1 MERYKRLSVN
11 EYLYLAKCPLLIEK
25 YALTMD
31 NKSNSVLCQIKFKN
45 LGDKN
50 IKAVFVKIFGFDV
63 SGEKVGNYTE
73 YIYNDLSVGK
83 SAYFG
88 GDVGVELENVNIRS
102 IKIHCSKIIFFDG
115 TSESFE
121 EDTFFEKLPDR
132 KSLINRVDST
142 LLVEFS
148 KLYREKLKLYDGMF
162 IPDNNDTVRLCYCG
176 EYTLTENKVCPK
188 CGKTEEWWQENTSVE
203 KLKEF
208 KAQRE
213 ERERIEAEKAEARRI
228 EEEKQSEAR
237 RIEEEKVQAKRE
249 KKLKILSWSLAV
261 VIIGTIIG
269 YAVVT
274 NFVIPMSKYNEAE
287 ELLANKDC
295 YGAIKIFEEL
305 GDFNDSKAKIDDI
318 MKSISDKANFA
329 KNSISAGNYYT
340 VCLKKDGTVV
350 ATGLEGNEQCN
361 VSGWKD
367 IVQVSSGNSHTLGL
381 KSDGT
386 VLAVGNM
393 DYGKCEVSKWND
405 IVDISAGFNHSVGL
419 KQDGTVVATG
429 LNRDGQCDVDGWK
442 DIIAVSAGN
451 FYTLGLKQDGTVVA
465 TGYNYG
471 GQCNVS
477 SWKDIVAVSA
487 GGSHTVGLKKDGTV
501 VATGLNRIG
510 QCDVSNWKDIVAVS
524 AGGAHTI
531 GLKQDGTVIATG
543 SNYNGQCDILNWKD
557 IVAVSAGRSH
567 TVGLKA
573 DGTVVAIGSI
583 YYGQCDIS
591 DWKDIK
597 VYKN

>member
-63 SGEKVGNYTE
+63 SGEKAGNYIE
-73 YIYNDLSVGK
+73 YTYNDLSVGK

-115 TSESFE
+115 TSENFE

-132 KSLINRVDST
+132 KSLINKVDGT

-213 ERERIEAEKAEARRI
+213 ERERIEAEKAETRRI
-228 EEEKQSEAR
+228 EEEKQAEAR
-237 RIEEEKVQAKRE
+237 RIEEEKIQAKRE
-249 KKLKILSWSLAV
+249 KKLKILSWSLAGIV
-261 VIIGTIIG
+261 VVAIIG

-305 GDFNDSKAKIDDI
+305 ENFSDSKDRIKEVYKKI
-318 MKSISDKANFA
+318 SNPEQYV
-329 KNSISAGNYYT
+329 ISAGYSST
-340 VCLKKDGTVV
+340 VALVNDGTMV
-350 ATGLEGNEQCN
+350 AAGSYIFENFD
-361 VSGWKD
+361 VS
-367 IVQVSSGNSHTLGL
+367 
-381 KSDGT
+381 
-386 VLAVGNM
+386 
-393 DYGKCEVSKWND
+393 
-405 IVDISAGFNHSVGL
+405 
-419 KQDGTVVATG
+419 
-429 LNRDGQCDVDGWK
+429 GWK
-442 DIIAVSAGN
+442 DIIAVSAGY
-451 FYTLGLKQDGTVVA
+451 FHTVGLKADGTVVA
-465 TGYNYG
+465 TGSNSDKECDISG
-471 GQCNVS
+471 WKDIISVSAGHSHTVGLKEDGTVVATGSNSDRECNVS
-477 SWKDIVAVSA
+477 GWKDIISVSA
-487 GGSHTVGLKKDGTV
+487 GCSYTVGLKKDGTV
-501 VATGLNRIG
+501 VTRGSNNSGKCDVSSWRDIIAVSAGNSHTVGLKADGTVVATGDNYYGQCDVSNWKDIIAISVGNSHTVGLKADGTVVATGDNSDG

-524 AGGAHTI
+524 AGGF
-531 GLKQDGTVIATG
+531 
-543 SNYNGQCDILNWKD
+543 
-557 IVAVSAGRSH
+557 H

-573 DGTVVAIGSI
+573 DGAVVATGDNEE
-583 YYGQCDIS
+583 GQCDVS
-591 DWKDIK
+591 GWKDIK
-597 VYKN
+597 VDKN

>member
-31 NKSNSVLCQIKFKN
+31 SKSNSVLCQIKFKN

-83 SAYFG
+83 SSYFG

-115 TSESFE
+115 TSENFE

-132 KSLINRVDST
+132 KSLINKVDGT

-228 EEEKQSEAR
+228 EKEK
-237 RIEEEKVQAKRE
+237 IQAKRE
-249 KKLKILSWSLAV
+249 KKLKILSWSLAGIV
-261 VIIGTIIG
+261 VVAIIG
-269 YAVVT
+269 YTVAT
-274 NFVIPMSKYNEAE
+274 NFVIPMFKYNEAE

-305 GDFNDSKAKIDDI
+305 ENFSDSKDRIKEVYKKI
-318 MKSISDKANFA
+318 SNPEQYV
-329 KNSISAGNYYT
+329 ISAGYIST
-340 VCLKKDGTVV
+340 VALVNDGTMV
-350 ATGLEGNEQCN
+350 AAG
-361 VSGWKD
+361 S
-367 IVQVSSGNSHTLGL
+367 NSD
-381 KSDGT
+381 KE
-386 VLAVGNM
+386 
-393 DYGKCEVSKWND
+393 C
-405 IVDISAGFNHSVGL
+405 DIS
-419 KQDGTVVATG
+419 
-429 LNRDGQCDVDGWK
+429 GWK
-442 DIIAVSAGN
+442 DIIAVSAGY
-451 FYTLGLKQDGTVVA
+451 FHTVGLKADGTVVA
-465 TGYNYG
+465 TGSNSDKECDISGWKDIISVSAGDFHTVGLKEDGTVVATGSNSYRECNVSGWKDIISVSAGGFHTVGLKADGTVVATGSNRY
-471 GQCNVS
+471 GQCDVSNWKDVVAISAGGSHTVGLKADGTVVATGDNYAGQCRVS

-487 GGSHTVGLKKDGTV
+487 GKYHTVGLRQDGTV
-501 VATGLNRIG
+501 VATGANSDG

-524 AGGAHTI
+524 AGGF
-531 GLKQDGTVIATG
+531 
-543 SNYNGQCDILNWKD
+543 
-557 IVAVSAGRSH
+557 H

-573 DGTVVAIGSI
+573 DGAVVATGDNEE
-583 YYGQCDIS
+583 GQCDVS
-591 DWKDIK
+591 GWKDIK
-597 VYKN
+597 VDKN